1 MLMPSGMC
9 LCQLVTCGEPAAVQT
24 SGSPSGP
31 PSAAGACPHWD
42 THGNAP
48 ALDDDSVDP
57 SGPTHATLVP
67 GPCPCPRDHHPDCPV
82 LTGLSIRV
90 AVLAD
95 TVVGQGAASIV
106 PTGWAC
112 PAVSSGLLPD
122 PPGAEPQAP
131 LFISHCALLI

>member
-24 SGSPSGP
+24 SGS
-31 PSAAGACPHWD
+31 
-42 THGNAP
+42 
-48 ALDDDSVDP
+48 P

-106 PTGWAC
+106 PTGWTC
-112 PAVSSGLLPD
+112 
-122 PPGAEPQAP
+122 
-131 LFISHCALLI
+131 